1 MKKLEDLRLSRN
13 MKYEALYWAL
23 GFVSLDS
30 NIFKKKYNGITITI
44 DSIQQFVDF
53 ENKISVINADKLMLT
68 THKSFV
74 ERGKC

>member
-30 NIFKKKYNGITITI
+30 NIFQKNIT
-44 DSIQQFVDF
+44 
-53 ENKISVINADKLMLT
+53 E
-68 THKSFV
+68 
-74 ERGKC
+74 